1 MQIAWWMYFVI
12 CPLIFFASFVDSV
25 AGGGGL
31 ISLPAYLALG
41 LPAQTAAGSNK
52 LSAGMGTLFA
62 AFRYFKGN
70 KIIILQAAVSAA
82 FALPGSFI
90 GAQIAQMVSSNVL
103 KIIILC
109 GLPIAAA
116 GIFFHRKKEKREL
129 KRWLVVVICSFLGFF
144 IGMYDGLVGPGTG
157 TFLII
162 GYTMIFGTDM
172 ATASG
177 NGKVVNLASNIAAL
191 ISFWLGGHVL
201 WQLALP
207 AGFFGIAGGLLGSHM
222 AIKKGDRFI
231 KPMLLFVLALIFA
244 KIIWDVLAK

>member
-1 MQIAWWMYFVI
+1 MIISWWMYLAL

-52 LSAGMGTLFA
+52 MSAAMGTLFA
-62 AFRYFKGN
+62 AGKYFKSN
-70 KIIILQAAVSAA
+70 KIILIQALTAGA
-82 FALPGSFI
+82 FALPGSYI
-90 GAQIAQMVSSNVL
+90 GATIAQNVSSQTL

-116 GIFFHRKKEKREL
+116 GIFFHKKQKKREV
-129 KRWLVVVICSFLGFF
+129 KRWLTVIICCALGFF
-144 IGMYDGLVGPGTG
+144 VGMYDGLVGPGTG

-162 GYTMIFGTDM
+162 GYTMIFGEDM

-177 NGKVVNLASNIAAL
+177 NAKVVNLSSNVAAL
-191 ISFWLGGHVL
+191 IAFWSGGHVL

-207 AGFFGIAGGLLGSHM
+207 AGIFGIAGGITGSHM
-222 AIKKGDRFI
+222 AINKGDRFI
-231 KPMLLFVLALIFA
+231 KPMLLFVLVLIFG
-244 KIIWDVLAK
+244 KILWDLIA